1 MRVKSNNR
9 FIVRV
14 DLVQMIKIV
23 SNKELNE
30 KTAVRISS
38 DNIIFRGSHNGLD
51 YFNGD
56 LCVREKEFL
65 R

>member
-1 MRVKSNNR
+1 
-9 FIVRV
+9 
-14 DLVQMIKIV
+14 MIKII
-23 SNKELNE
+23 SNKALNE